1 MSQPGAPQVLSV
13 SGSVVNASGRQTYI
27 LPFLFTADASL
38 GVTTYM
44 YGEDVSQSGPVD
56 QVVTI
61 NLSAEDLAKVFTY
74 TPSVGQSTTGS
85 PVSLH
90 EFLNAP
96 VNISLQIGLG
106 SNSISPSTFD
116 ASFIAANATGFNDA
130 YGVLTVSDAAGV
142 AIKTPFA
149 LAMQPIREK
158 FDVSLLASSDA
169 VQKQVVKFDP
179 LSNLWSGN
187 TPVFRAYSSES
198 ARAPALQ
205 ALYESAADT
214 GRIDSSASYQQYLAG
229 NGRAAAQKWDPS
241 TGDVLSLYV
250 KYTISHSAKFEWD
263 TTVSTA
269 SFDIVKS
276 ANLNN
281 ALFDGDGVT
290 IYFNNQRFPVKL
302 SNTSGGSTQVYRF
315 NFVAQ

>member
-1 MSQPGAPQVLSV
+1 MAQPGAPQVLSV

-44 YGEDVSQSGPVD
+44 YGEDVSQTGVVD

-61 NLSAEDLAKVFTY
+61 NLSAADLARVFTY
-74 TPSVGQSTTGS
+74 TPSVGQSTTGT
-85 PVSLH
+85 PVTLH

-96 VNISLQIGLG
+96 VNISLQVALG
-106 SNSISPSTFD
+106 APSISPSTFD
-116 ASFIAANATGFNDA
+116 ASFIAANPTGFDDA
-130 YGVLTVSDAAGV
+130 YGVLTVSDAASV
-142 AIKTPFA
+142 AIRPPFA

-169 VQKQVVKFDP
+169 VQKQTVQFDA

-187 TPVFRAYSSES
+187 APVFQAFSTD
-198 ARAPALQ
+198 ATKAPALQ

-229 NGRAAAQKWDPS
+229 GGKPASQKWDPS

-250 KYTISHSAKFEWD
+250 KYSISHSAKFKWD

-276 ANLNN
+276 ANLSD
-281 ALFDGDGVT
+281 ALFDQGVT
-290 IYFNNQRFPVKL
+290 IYFNNQRYPVVL
-302 SNTSGGSTQVYRF
+302 SNSSGNSTQVYRF